1 MRVLVADDDPT
12 YRELLRNLLAD
23 WHFEMAIVEDGRA
36 AWELLRADESFR
48 IVILDWAMPNMDG
61 CEVCQRVRDLGR
73 DDTYILLMT
82 SNPNKEEVLR
92 VLIAGAD
99 DYLAKPFAP
108 AELKVHLR
116 MATRLLSLQDELR
129 ARDTGAKR
137 AAEPA

>member
-1 MRVLVADDDPT
+1 MRVLVADDDPI

-23 WHFEMAIVEDGRA
+23 WHFDATIVEDGLQ
-36 AWELLRADESFR
+36 AWDRLRPDDSFR

-61 CEVCQRVRDLGR
+61 CEVCQRVRELGR

-129 ARDTGAKR
+129 ARDASVARVT
-137 AAEPA
+137 

>member
-36 AWELLRADESFR
+36 AWELLRADEGFR

-61 CEVCQRVRDLGR
+61 CEVCQRVRELGR

-116 MATRLLSLQDELR
+116 MATRLLSLQDELK
-129 ARDTGAKR
+129 ARDAGVERGA
-137 AAEPA
+137 